1 MKMQLKGNLAVIR
14 LRMRRIQKQGI
25 TLQYIRE
32 RNKNIKLQAEG
43 LNKNRIINIGRPR
56 KVNAKGKNKRRNKKF
71 LPKLPSRTV
80 G

>member
-1 MKMQLKGNLAVIR
+1 MKMQLKGNLASIR

-25 TLQYIRE
+25 TLQFIRE

-56 KVNAKGKNKRRNKKF
+56 KVNAKGKNKRRNNKF
-71 LPKLPSRTV
+71 LPKLSPRTA
-80 G
+80 